1 MSIEFRRRG
10 KNWFTA
16 MGVLFII
23 MGLIVIA
30 RNLII
35 WGPEFVLD
43 FLLNSEARNLII
55 WGPDF
60 VLDFLLNS
68 EITNEKISFG
78 MFAFGGFMIILGF
91 RKYD

>member
-1 MSIEFRRRG
+1 MSHEFRRRG

-43 FLLNSEARNLII
+43 FLLNSE
-55 WGPDF
+55 
-60 VLDFLLNS
+60 
-68 EITNEKISFG
+68 ITNEKISFG

>member
-43 FLLNSEARNLII
+43 FLLNSE
-55 WGPDF
+55 
-60 VLDFLLNS
+60 
-68 EITNEKISFG
+68 ITNEKISFG

-91 RKYD
+91 RKHD

>member
-1 MSIEFRRRG
+1 MSHEFRRRG

-23 MGLIVIA
+23 MGLIVIT

-35 WGPEFVLD
+35 WGPE
-43 FLLNSEARNLII
+43 
-55 WGPDF
+55 F

-91 RKYD
+91 RKHD

>member
-1 MSIEFRRRG
+1 MSHELRRRG

-43 FLLNSEARNLII
+43 FLLNS
-55 WGPDF
+55 D
-60 VLDFLLNS
+60 
-68 EITNEKISFG
+68 ITNEKISLG

>member
-1 MSIEFRRRG
+1 MSHEFHRRG

-43 FLLNSEARNLII
+43 FLLNSE
-55 WGPDF
+55 
-60 VLDFLLNS
+60 
-68 EITNEKISFG
+68 ITNEKISFG

-91 RKYD
+91 KKYD